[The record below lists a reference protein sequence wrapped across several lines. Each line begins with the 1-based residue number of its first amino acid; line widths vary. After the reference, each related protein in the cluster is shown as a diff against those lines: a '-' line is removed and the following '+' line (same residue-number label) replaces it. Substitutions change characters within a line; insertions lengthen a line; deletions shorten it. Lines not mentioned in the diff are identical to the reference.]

1 MEKFLIGLATGI
13 AIAYLAYRAEVL
25 DLSGAFAAGVL
36 GTIVFGLGGVSWAL
50 VLLTFFISASG
61 ISKLFQARK
70 SALKGNFAKGSKRD
84 AWQVSANG
92 GVGGAIVLAF
102 IVLNHFIPDAGLLPA
117 LWLGYAASFAAA
129 NADTWAT
136 ELGVLIPRH
145 PVLATSF
152 KRVLPG
158 TSGGISLVGSLA
170 AVTGSALV
178 AGMAVFC
185 SWMGWTPAGTISL
198 WMQFLIVTLSGFI
211 GAVVD
216 SILGATIQVVYKC
229 PVCEKETEQHPV
241 HFCGIETV
249 RKRGLTWLNNDWVNV
264 ACTLSGGIVG
274 IVLGTMI

>member
-1 MEKFLIGLATGI
+1 MEKFFIGLATGI

-25 DLSGAFAAGVL
+25 DRSGAFAAGVL
-36 GTIVFGLGGVSWAL
+36 GIIVFGLGGVSWAL

-136 ELGVLIPRH
+136 ELGVLNPGQT
-145 PVLATSF
+145 VLATSF
-152 KRVLPG
+152 KQVLPG

-178 AGMAVFC
+178 AGMAGFC
-185 SWMGWTPAGTISL
+185 SWMGWVPVLTIPL
-198 WMQFLIVTLSGFI
+198 WLQFLTITFSGFL
-211 GAVVD
+211 GSVVD

-229 PVCEKETEQHPV
+229 PACQKETEQHPI
-241 HFCGIETV
+241 HACGTETIH
-249 RKRGLTWLNNDWVNV
+249 KRGLPCLNNDWVNA
-264 ACTLSGGIVG
+264 ACTFSGGIAG
-274 IVLGTMI
+274 IVLGLLI